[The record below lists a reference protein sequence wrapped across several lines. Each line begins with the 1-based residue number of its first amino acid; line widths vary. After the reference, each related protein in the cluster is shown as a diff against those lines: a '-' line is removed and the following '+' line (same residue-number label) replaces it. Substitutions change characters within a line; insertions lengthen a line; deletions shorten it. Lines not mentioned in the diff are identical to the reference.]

1 MFKEKLNKDFIVKF
15 TNFVIDNK
23 LIEKRSKI
31 LVGFSGGPDSTALLL
46 ALLMIKDSLDLSL
59 LVAHVNYNL
68 RGEDSQADEDFV
80 REFCFSHNLYLVI
93 NRVNLESDANI
104 EATARDIRMNYFYSL
119 LKDYKLDS
127 IALGHNQSDNAETV
141 MMNLVRGAGITGLRG
156 ILPKSNKI
164 IHPLLSFTRDE
175 ICAFVSEENI
185 VWREDKSNKNTD
197 FTRNKIRNQL
207 FPWIA
212 ENLNPTI
219 IDKLVSLSSLMVETD
234 DFLEDHIERT
244 LKRFIIRQS
253 DDKIILSL
261 KTLLHTKKLLRY
273 YIFKNCLSQLTG
285 TDNDI
290 YQNNIME
297 IENILTSDGSKM
309 LNFPNKLFI
318 LKEYD
323 HLIFTTKNPVLN
335 KNKLPDAKILEA
347 IRPRL
352 SFGEFRI
359 KMKKIKK
366 LPSEKALSN
375 NKNLVFLDYD
385 EIDFPITIRNRDNG
399 DKFIPLG
406 LSGFKKLKDFFI
418 DEKVS
423 KFDRDKI
430 PLFTD
435 ANKIIWIGGMRI
447 DNRVAITQ
455 KTTNIL
461 KIEIEKVSNK
471 KMRSAERKAKDK

>member
-15 TNFVIDNK
+15 NNFIVEHK

-68 RGEDSQADEDFV
+68 RGDDSQADEDFV

-93 NRVNLESDANI
+93 NRVNIESDTNI
-104 EATARDIRMNYFYSL
+104 EATARDIRMSYFYSL
-119 LKDYKLDS
+119 LSDYKLDA
-127 IALGHNQSDNAETV
+127 IALGHNQGDNAETV
-141 MMNLVRGAGITGLRG
+141 MMNLIRGAGITGLRG
-156 ILPKSNKI
+156 ILPKSDKI
-164 IHPLLSFTRDE
+164 IHPLLNFTRNE
-175 ICAFVSEENI
+175 ICSFLEEEE
-185 VWREDKSNKNTD
+185 VTWREDKSNQESA

-207 FPWIA
+207 FPWIS

-219 IDKLVSLSSLMVETD
+219 IDKLVSLSSLMLETE
-234 DFLEDHIERT
+234 DFIEDHIDRT
-244 LKRFIIRQS
+244 FKRYVLKHN
-253 DDKIILSL
+253 DDQIVLSL
-261 KTLLHTKKLLRY
+261 KTLIHTKKLLRY
-273 YIFKNCLSQLTG
+273 YIFKKCLSQITG
-285 TDNDI
+285 IDSDI

-297 IENILTSDGSKM
+297 IENILTSEGSKM
-309 LNFPNKLFI
+309 INFPNKIFI

-323 HLIFTTKNPVLN
+323 HLIFTTKNPVSS
-335 KNKLPDAKILEA
+335 KNKLPDAKTLEA

-352 SFGEFRI
+352 SFGEYRI

-366 LPSEKALSN
+366 LPSGKALSN
-375 NKNLVFLDYD
+375 NSNIAFIDYD
-385 EIDFPITIRNRDNG
+385 EIDFPITIKNRENG

-406 LSGFKKLKDFFI
+406 LAGFKKLKDFFI

-430 PLFTD
+430 PIFTD
-435 ANKIIWIGGMRI
+435 ANKIIWVGGMRI
-447 DNRVAITQ
+447 DNRVAITK

-461 KIEIEKVSNK
+461 RIELEKVSNK
-471 KMRSAERKAKDK
+471 KMRSAERKSKG